1 MRTGRQAPLLRFRLV
16 PSAFA
21 GRAVPPGV
29 TCSEPSRCGV
39 APTSAPTPGSRLA
52 HAVFSASRLRCFQ
65 LRALE
70 TPPARVIRGRF
81 LSAHVPGPRRAVL
94 ATWPGPSKSRR
105 RPWDSPVPFAVLLP
119 PAGDDASPAFVA
131 PTCRFATCR
140 REFHRRGV
148 HLIGRTKGL
157 WPRLLG
163 FGPADEPCRVICRP
177 RYSFY
182 AQGRSNPPADTAMG
196 FSLLSGFHRAGLR
209 RAIADA
215 PWRPWALRLI
225 PRRACSAGRGIA
237 RALRRREGPDD

>member
-1 MRTGRQAPLLRFRLV
+1 MHRSPSRHRPADYPPASSTRTGRQAPLLRFRLSV

-29 TCSEPSRCGV
+29 TCSGPSRCGV

-105 RPWDSPVPFAVLLP
+105 RPWDSLMFPSQFYFRPRVTMPRRPSSHP
-119 PAGDDASPAFVA
+119 PAVSPLAAASFIVA
-131 PTCRFATCR
+131 GSTR
-140 REFHRRGV
+140 
-148 HLIGRTKGL
+148 
-157 WPRLLG
+157 
-163 FGPADEPCRVICRP
+163 
-177 RYSFY
+177 
-182 AQGRSNPPADTAMG
+182 
-196 FSLLSGFHRAGLR
+196 
-209 RAIADA
+209 
-215 PWRPWALRLI
+215 
-225 PRRACSAGRGIA
+225 
-237 RALRRREGPDD
+237 